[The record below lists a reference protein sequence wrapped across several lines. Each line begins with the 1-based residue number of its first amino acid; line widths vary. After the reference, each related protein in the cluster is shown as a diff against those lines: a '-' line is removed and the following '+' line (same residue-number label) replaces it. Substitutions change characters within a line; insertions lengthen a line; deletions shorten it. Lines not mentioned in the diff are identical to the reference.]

1 LDEESGEIPVAF
13 VVRKNGSRLSPE
25 AVMDYVSKQVFH
37 FELCGSMHI
46 FIALIQG
53 WEIYTKSLFDAS
65 KYLLLNVIVAESFS
79 PQHFLITSAYYLSAI
94 TTLESKHLGI

>member
-53 WEIYTKSLFDAS
+53 
-65 KYLLLNVIVAESFS
+65 
-79 PQHFLITSAYYLSAI
+79 
-94 TTLESKHLGI
+94 